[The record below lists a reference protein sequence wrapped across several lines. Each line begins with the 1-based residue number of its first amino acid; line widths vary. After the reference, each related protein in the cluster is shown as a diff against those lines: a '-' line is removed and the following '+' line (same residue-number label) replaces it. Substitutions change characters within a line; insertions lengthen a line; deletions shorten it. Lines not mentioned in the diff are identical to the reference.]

1 MFRLFLQIHVSYF
14 LKAKKVAKNSGGCR
28 VCERG
33 TEMSAANFGREAT
46 HALRVTGPPGFAE
59 SEMTGSARQGPGAS
73 LPLSWRTRKGVPL
86 FKAETCKFS
95 ACADSKNLPRPR
107 QF

>member
-1 MFRLFLQIHVSYF
+1 M
-14 LKAKKVAKNSGGCR
+14 N
-28 VCERG
+28 
-33 TEMSAANFGREAT
+33 AANFGREAT

>member
-1 MFRLFLQIHVSYF
+1 MSFLLFRARTENATLFAVGVRGHRSDAFRKTQIRQLLALEFVF
-14 LKAKKVAKNSGGCR
+14 FSGM
-28 VCERG
+28 E
-33 TEMSAANFGREAT
+33 
-46 HALRVTGPPGFAE
+46 
-59 SEMTGSARQGPGAS
+59 GPGAS